1 MLPKGIRVIK
11 ITGNIGPVVEALLAR
26 GYKRHGLADHGKY
39 ILLHS
44 TRPAFRIVDNYPS
57 WHRTMD
63 DKVALRFIRGGDPEA
78 EYVVFCTAIKLV
90 LASYSYDRAVRV
102 AENYAKMHPGCT
114 FQLAKV
120 LAGGVTVPSIVND
133 LENPNAS

>member
-1 MLPKGIRVIK
+1 M
-11 ITGNIGPVVEALLAR
+11 
-26 GYKRHGLADHGKY
+26 
-39 ILLHS
+39 
-44 TRPAFRIVDNYPS
+44 DNYSS
-57 WHRTMD
+57 WLRTID
-63 DKVALRFIRGGDPEA
+63 DKVALRFIRGTDPEA
-78 EYVVFCTAIKLV
+78 EYVVFCTSINLV
-90 LASYSYDRAVRV
+90 LAGAYSYARAVRV